1 MGKVSQTMTLQEAQQ
16 LVDDWISQFE
26 EGYWSPLSN
35 LARLIEEVGELSRE
49 LNHLYGEKPKKP
61 EEPTRDLA
69 LEMGDVL
76 WVVICLANSLGI
88 DLTHALRA
96 TLEKVTER
104 DSNRYRRKAAEV
116 EGES

>member
-1 MGKVSQTMTLQEAQQ
+1 MTLQEAQQ
-16 LVDDWISQFE
+16 MVNNWISQFE

-35 LARLIEEVGELSRE
+35 LARLMEEVGELSRE
-49 LNHLYGEKPKKP
+49 LNHRYGEKPKKP
-61 EEPTRDLA
+61 EERDRDLA
-69 LEMGDVL
+69 LELGDVL
-76 WVVICLANSLGI
+76 WVIICLANSLGI

-104 DSNRYRRKAAEV
+104 DSNRYRRKAAEG